1 MMVLQV
7 ENFRL
12 GDKVIY
18 LGCTEEQIRWGG
30 NDDPSKILIEGAVY
44 YVEKIEVHSSHTK
57 LTLRG
62 VYGKFNSVCFK
73 KL

>member
-1 MMVLQV
+1 M
-7 ENFRL
+7 ENFRH

-18 LGCTEEQIRWGG
+18 LGCTQEQIRWGG